1 MHPTPTHI
9 IAQYGTMISTI
20 ARRMIQNKELAREA
34 AQEVWYEV
42 FKSLPSFNGNSQL
55 STWIY
60 TIARRTILRYATNEK
75 RATLASLEEFRA
87 LPEMEYTGTDEDRR
101 EWVKERCDWC
111 LTAVNQCL
119 SADARLIFIFR
130 ENLALPYREISE
142 IMEIREDNIRQISSR
157 SMAKVSNFMNDTCP
171 LYNPAGT
178 CKCRIRKQVYTLDLD
193 KEYASVRK
201 VMGLVNLYRKF
212 EKELPRKNYWKKM
225 MG

>member
-1 MHPTPTHI
+1 MLPTPTHI
-9 IAQYGTMISTI
+9 IDQYGTMIATI

-60 TIARRTILRYATNEK
+60 TIARRTILRYAANEK

-87 LPEMEYTGTDEDRR
+87 LPEMEYTGTDEDRH

-119 SADARLIFIFR
+119 NADARLIFIFR
-130 ENLALPYREISE
+130 ENLALSYKEIGK
-142 IMEIREDNIRQISSR
+142 IMEMKEDNVRQVSSR
-157 SMAKVSNFMNDTCP
+157 SMAKVSNFMKDTCP
-171 LYNPAGT
+171 LYNPAGS
-178 CKCRIRKQVYTLDLD
+178 CKCRIRKQVYALDLD
-193 KEYASVRK
+193 REYASVRK

-212 EKELPRKNYWKKM
+212 EKELPRKNYWEKII
-225 MG
+225 G